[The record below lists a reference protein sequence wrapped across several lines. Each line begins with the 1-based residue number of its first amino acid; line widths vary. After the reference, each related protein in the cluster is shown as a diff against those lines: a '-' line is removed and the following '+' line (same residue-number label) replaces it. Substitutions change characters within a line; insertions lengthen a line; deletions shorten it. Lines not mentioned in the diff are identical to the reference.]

1 LARRRKPAVVDK
13 RDASLLIQHNVQKF
27 LTDLDAQ
34 LPDSIDA
41 TASAFVSIAIT
52 MLRSGAERDEIDL
65 LLDIAHDTVEPERP
79 RKVALRLDSA
89 AGRKLQR
96 MPAVGN
102 A

>member
-1 LARRRKPAVVDK
+1 LARRKPAVVDK
-13 RDASLLIQHNVQKF
+13 RDVGLLIQRNVNKL

-34 LPDSIDA
+34 LPASIDA
-41 TASAFVSIAIT
+41 TASAFVNIAIAL
-52 MLRSGAERDEIDL
+52 LRGGTERDEVDL

-96 MPAVGN
+96 MPTIGSA
-102 A
+102 

>member
-1 LARRRKPAVVDK
+1 MARRKPAVVDK
-13 RDASLLIQHNVQKF
+13 RDVSLLIQRNVNKL

-34 LPDSIDA
+34 LPASIDA
-41 TASAFVSIAIT
+41 TASAFVNIAIAL
-52 MLRSGAERDEIDL
+52 LRGGTERDEVDL

-96 MPAVGN
+96 MPTIGSA
-102 A
+102 

>member
-1 LARRRKPAVVDK
+1 LARRKPAVVDK
-13 RDASLLIQHNVQKF
+13 RDVSLLIQRNVNKL

-34 LPDSIDA
+34 LPASIDA
-41 TASAFVSIAIT
+41 TASAFVSIAIA
-52 MLRSGAERDEIDL
+52 MLRGGTERDEVDL

-96 MPAVGN
+96 MPTIGSA
-102 A
+102 

>member
-1 LARRRKPAVVDK
+1 LARRKPAVVDK
-13 RDASLLIQHNVQKF
+13 RDVSLLIQRNVNKL

-34 LPDSIDA
+34 LPASIDA
-41 TASAFVSIAIT
+41 TASAFVNIAIAL
-52 MLRSGAERDEIDL
+52 LRGGTERDEVDL

-96 MPAVGN
+96 MPTIGSA
-102 A
+102 